1 MISAEIHERL
11 QFSHSTLSEIRRL
24 ESRLLLLP
32 PIFRSLI
39 RTIDKLEAF
48 MDTFRAVDSKPFDL
62 EQYRMTKEVLHN
74 YKDMTKEYSQNA
86 TFLHDKVRASAQ
98 LLLDTLNLKHQRIA
112 QRTGE
117 ATLAINNS
125 AAHDSAT
132 IRVITIVTLLYLPAT
147 FVAVRASILD

>member
-1 MISAEIHERL
+1 
-11 QFSHSTLSEIRRL
+11 
-24 ESRLLLLP
+24 
-32 PIFRSLI
+32 
-39 RTIDKLEAF
+39 
-48 MDTFRAVDSKPFDL
+48 
-62 EQYRMTKEVLHN
+62 MTKEVLHN